1 MQRIIELDGK
11 KYIWNGIH
19 WLDEGRLKPPET
31 IVRKLNARSSLYFAQ
46 EDELIADV
54 DALVSR
60 AKKARDNLQ
69 HLRAEKLAHQI
80 LKIEPANDSG
90 LAILCASFRDRGLP
104 KRALSETESYRSTNN
119 PALLTSRAAAYCD
132 LGMWEQAK
140 QTVDKALSLKK
151 NREAFSVVRRIKSA
165 CPDLY

>member
-90 LAILCASFRDRGLP
+90 LAADFG
-104 KRALSETESYRSTNN
+104 EVGHRSRSK
-119 PALLTSRAAAYCD
+119 PA
-132 LGMWEQAK
+132 
-140 QTVDKALSLKK
+140 
-151 NREAFSVVRRIKSA
+151 AFSEQIGHPLVTWGWWSNAESKPV
-165 CPDLY
+165 